1 MLKVGIIN
9 ATGYAGAELARL
21 LYSHP
26 EVELTSVSGRSAGGK
41 ALADV
46 FPHLACY
53 DLTIGEEIG
62 DVDFA
67 FSALP
72 HAASAA
78 VCAPLV
84 RAGIPVVDIS
94 ADFRLRDP
102 KKYAEWYG
110 GEHPAPEL
118 LSQAVYGLT
127 ELNREAVRQSKLI
140 ANPGCFPESA
150 LLALAPAVRAGIIG
164 PEIIVDSKSGISGAG
179 RGLDLKYHFGEA
191 DESVS
196 AYGLSGHRHLP
207 EIVQELA
214 SMWPKERGTE
224 RGTWLA
230 VGVASRSPGA
240 ELTTALAD
248 MDEQQRVAVLKTA
261 REWTRERQ
269 ERFVYG
275 ADEMRPMVT
284 FTPHLI
290 PMTRGILSTC
300 YAPVTAGALPLGVA
314 GDVVRE
320 LYQDFFDAE
329 PFVRVV
335 DSPPASKQT
344 RGNNMCL
351 IYPTVDVR
359 TERLVVVSVLDNL
372 VKGAAGQAIQNMNVM
387 LGFPE
392 TMGLD
397 APAVYP

>member
-1 MLKVGIIN
+1 LVKVGILN
-9 ATGYAGAELARL
+9 VTGYAGAELARL

-26 EVELTSVSGRSAGGK
+26 EAQLASVSGRSAAGQT
-41 ALADV
+41 LADV
-46 FPHLACY
+46 FPHLASY
-53 DLTIGEEIG
+53 DLTIGEELG
-62 DVDFA
+62 EVDFA

-72 HAASAA
+72 HAASAEA
-78 VCAPLV
+78 CAPLV

-102 KKYAEWYG
+102 AEYAEWYG

-118 LSQAVYGLT
+118 LAQAAYGLT
-127 ELNREAVRQSKLI
+127 ELNREAVRQSNLI
-140 ANPGCFPESA
+140 ANPGCFPEGA
-150 LLALAPAVRAGIIG
+150 LLALAPAVKAGIIG
-164 PEIIVDSKSGISGAG
+164 PEIIIDSKSGISGAG

-214 SMWPKERGTE
+214 EMWPKAE
-224 RGTWLA
+224 A
-230 VGVASRSPGA
+230 PVAI
-240 ELTTALAD
+240 E
-248 MDEQQRVAVLKTA
+248 KTA
-261 REWTRERQ
+261 RVWPSERGLSSDSP
-269 ERFVYG
+269 R
-275 ADEMRPMVT
+275 VT

-300 YAPVTAGALPLGVA
+300 YAPLTASLSHDAVHG
-314 GDVVRE
+314 
-320 LYQDFFDAE
+320 LYRDLYAE
-329 PFVRVV
+329 EAFVRVV
-335 DSPPASKQT
+335 DSPPATKQT

-372 VKGAAGQAIQNMNVM
+372 VKGAAGQAIQNMNAM

-397 APAVYP
+397 MPAVYP